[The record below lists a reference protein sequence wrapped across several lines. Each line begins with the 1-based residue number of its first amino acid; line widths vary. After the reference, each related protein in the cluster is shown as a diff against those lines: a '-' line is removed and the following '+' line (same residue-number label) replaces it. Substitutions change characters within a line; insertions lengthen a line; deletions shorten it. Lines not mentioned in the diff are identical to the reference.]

1 MRSRKAAVAFIFVT
15 VLLDMLALGIVL
27 PVLPKLVER
36 FLNGDTARAATIYGV
51 FGSAWALMQF
61 ISMPLLGALSDRY
74 GRRPVILFS
83 CVGLA
88 CDQVLMALAPNLT
101 WLFVGRLISG
111 VSAANISTAYAYI
124 ADVTAQ
130 HDRARAFGLIGTAA
144 GMGLVLGPALGGAL
158 GAVGPQVPF
167 WLAAALSAA
176 NALYGWFVLPESLP
190 PERRQEFA
198 WSKANPIAALKLLKS
213 HRQLLGLATTDFLFQ
228 LARIVLPST
237 AVLYIGH
244 RYGWGET
251 AAGLVLA
258 SIGASALI
266 VQGGLVGP
274 VVKRFRERR
283 ALLAGL
289 AFGAAGMLVFGL
301 APSGLVFAA
310 GIPLLALWGF
320 IEPSAQALMTNRV
333 NESEQGRLQGAA
345 SCVQAV
351 AGMIGP
357 AIFTQAF
364 AFFIAADRSV
374 ELPGAPFVM
383 AALLLAGGVAVA
395 WRTTHGKRSTQSK
408 KLY

>member
-88 CDQVLMALAPNLT
+88 CDQVLMALAPSLRRC
-101 WLFVGRLISG
+101 LSPGSPPA
-111 VSAANISTAYAYI
+111 SAANISTAYTYI

-130 HDRARAFGLIGTAA
+130 HDRARGFGLIGTAA
-144 GMGLVLGPALGGAL
+144 GMGLVLRPALGGAL

-395 WRTTHGKRSTQSK
+395 WRTTHGKRITQTK